1 VSIDLDIINK
11 MNLPAPNVRFN
22 HDLQLQIDSIEW
34 ALEKVEINKFPND
47 RLESVI
53 RATLSV

>member
-1 VSIDLDIINK
+1 MKAKRKKDLSR
-11 MNLPAPNVRFN
+11 PNARFN
-22 HDLQLQIDSIEW
+22 HGLQLQMDSIEW
-34 ALEKVEINKFPND
+34 ALKKVEINKFPND

>member
-1 VSIDLDIINK
+1 
-11 MNLPAPNVRFN
+11 MNLPAPNMRFN

-53 RATLSV
+53 RVTLSV